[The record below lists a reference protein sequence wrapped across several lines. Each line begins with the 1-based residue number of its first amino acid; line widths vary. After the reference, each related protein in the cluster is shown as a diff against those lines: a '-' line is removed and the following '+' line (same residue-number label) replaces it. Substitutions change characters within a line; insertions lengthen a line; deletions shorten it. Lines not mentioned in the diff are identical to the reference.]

1 MEVVMR
7 HRTAVPLLGLALCA
21 PALWAAGPA
30 QQQPANPSVRIEM
43 LQAPGSNENAP
54 MPLGTEHDVYCDGW
68 LGELREPMAG
78 VIASAEA
85 IDSRD
90 NFMETDLLYLNIGA
104 TSGVT
109 PGMEFWVVRPGR
121 TVYKHGSV
129 LDELGR
135 IYDTPGRVRVICVHE
150 NSSIVEIV
158 RSCENIQIGDL
169 VLPFEPVPIPIGRRS
184 TPVTSCDVPNGK
196 ILGHIVDVKDQ
207 AVPIGSGTVVFLDL
221 GEQNGIAPGDF
232 FTVFRPRVSAYGTRT
247 ILGEVSVLRTSR
259 MASLAIVTLMHDT
272 MYLGDDIEL
281 K

>member
-1 MEVVMR
+1 MR
-7 HRTAVPLLGLALCA
+7 CRAAVPLLGLTLSASGL
-21 PALWAAGPA
+21 LAAGLA
-30 QQQPANPSVRIEM
+30 QQQLDKPTIKIEM
-43 LQAPGSNENAP
+43 LQAPGANENAP
-54 MPLGTEHDVYCDGW
+54 VPLGTEHDVYCDGW
-68 LGELREPMAG
+68 LGELREPVIGM
-78 VIASAEA
+78 IASAEA
-85 IDSRD
+85 IDNRD

-104 TSGVT
+104 ENGVT

-121 TVYKHGSV
+121 VVYQHNSL

-150 NSSIVEIV
+150 SSSIVEVV

-169 VLPFEPVPIPIGRRS
+169 VQPFEPVPIPIGRRS

-232 FTVFRPRVSAYGTRT
+232 FTVFRPRQSAYGTRT

-259 MASLAIVTLMHDT
+259 QASLAIVTLMHDT
-272 MYLGDDIEL
+272 MYRGDDIEL